1 AEGEEAGEEETGPTP
16 EQKILEMDIKTS
28 SLGELAAWCRSL
40 GLSEGGSREQ
50 MMERLRGYY
59 ELPPPPGAGT
69 QEEDGDS
76 KRKNIII
83 ESARNTEYFTLQTVD
98 EEYARLT
105 GNVVL
110 TLSDGD
116 TNYRIQAEEI
126 LFNRTR
132 NIISASGSVEFLRD
146 DGNTKETFRGEQV
159 TVDLDNWASVFMDS
173 VSERSMGSDENVFRF
188 SGSLITRSDEKATI
202 LTDAKITNGS
212 SEEAFWS
219 IDASKLWLLPGNDW
233 AFFNAVL
240 KVGEIPVLWLPVFFY
255 PSDEIIFHP
264 VFGYRSR
271 EGNFVQTT
279 TYLFGRPR
287 AKSSSEA
294 SSITKIMGGNT
305 DDEKEQHGIFLRSTG
320 KKNQDPNEKRLSFML
335 DSYANMGI
343 YTGTE
348 FTLPSTGS
356 LSSLSISGGLGFTR
370 NVYQINNSYTPFPHN
385 DSVSEWNTSRLFSIT
400 VPFRYRLDSSASFI
414 LPGGRLSL
422 TFPFYS
428 DIYVTRDFMDR
439 AEEMDWFN
447 MIKQGNNQGTDA
459 DTDLTQN
466 LLGYYDWRISGSFNP
481 RLDFLNP
488 YVSSISISNISS
500 TLAFRHRNSAYW
512 PSAVN
517 TTDILP
523 DRIFYYPDK
532 LTILSLSAS
541 IQGTPLSL
549 GGNRNSG
556 SGAAETTPEYDDPFK
571 GIGTPYSPW
580 KEDEEEEAGA
590 QSDLP
595 YDLKPP
601 ELAARFNIPIPGG
614 GPSFDVHYRLAPS
627 GASEMQFRSS
637 AENWPDAREVD
648 WSEISSVLNTVR
660 GDGNLGFTLQSS
672 GNSLYTI
679 GVQAFGNGA
688 WQDYSMMNE
697 DAEEFDTVAER
708 NSALRRNYNATNF
721 NTTGEGTLTVRPFFW
736 NDIFANTNFQYSLR
750 GLLAKSVFEDQVLAA
765 GEEIG
770 DPEYTIEY
778 GEWTKEK
785 LDTHLVRAQI
795 SALVMDHAQD
805 VSVSLDLPPRDSSL
819 YNAAT
824 MRIWISETSFNQ
836 RINKP
841 FDTEERLFLP
851 MTFTE
856 SLRFSQ
862 NYSFSQNVVYDP
874 ELDDFTSLN
883 SSLQLHYVRV
893 GYTMSRYRPYDLT
906 NRGWEVKPGT
916 DETFNPREF
925 RAEYSQTYAKQELWK
940 DRISFR
946 ISVGSSLSLD
956 LQRYT
961 YSKFLFNFS
970 FTLGITKFLDISFNT
985 SSENAVVFRYIQDLP
1000 VFGFEGEIP
1009 GEKNVFIDLINSF
1022 RFDNEILRR
1031 SSGFKLKSFGLSLTH
1046 HLGDWTAKLDWR
1058 LSPYLDTSGTP
1069 PYSYR
1074 FNNEISFVVQW
1085 IPISEAKTE
1094 ITYNKDVFE
1103 IK

>member
-1 AEGEEAGEEETGPTP
+1 
-16 EQKILEMDIKTS
+16 
-28 SLGELAAWCRSL
+28 
-40 GLSEGGSREQ
+40 

-59 ELPPPPGAGT
+59 ELPPPPGEGT
-69 QEEDGDS
+69 QEEGGDS

-173 VSERSMGSDENVFRF
+173 VSERSMGSDEDIFRF

-212 SEEAFWS
+212 SEDAFWS

-255 PSDEIIFHP
+255 PSDEIVFHP

-279 TYLFGRPR
+279 TYLFGRPK

-335 DSYANMGI
+335 DSYTNTGI
-343 YTGTE
+343 YTGAE
-348 FTLPSTGS
+348 FTLPSSGS

-370 NVYQINNSYTPFPHN
+370 NVYQTNDSYTPFPHN
-385 DSVSEWNTSRLFSIT
+385 DSVSEWNTSRLFSLT
-400 VPFRYRLDSSASFI
+400 VPFRYRLDSSASFA
-414 LPGGRLSL
+414 LPGGSLSL

-447 MIKQGNNQGTDA
+447 MIKQGNNQETEV
-459 DTDLTQN
+459 DTDQTQN
-466 LLGYYDWRISGSFNP
+466 LLGYYDWRISGSFRP
-481 RLDFLNP
+481 RLEFLNP
-488 YVSSISISNISS
+488 YISSISISNISS

-512 PSAVN
+512 PSTVN
-517 TTDILP
+517 PNDILP

-541 IQGTPLSL
+541 IEGTPLSL
-549 GGNRNSG
+549 GGNRNSAG
-556 SGAAETTPEYDDPFK
+556 GEAETTPEYEDPFK

-580 KEDEEEEAGA
+580 KEDEEEEAGD
-590 QSDLP
+590 QGDFP
-595 YDLKPP
+595 YELKPP
-601 ELAARFNIPIPGG
+601 ELASKFNVPIPG
-614 GPSFDVHYRLAPS
+614 GPSFDVNYRLAPS
-627 GASEMQFRSS
+627 GISEMQFRSS

-672 GNSLYTI
+672 GNNLYTI
-679 GVQAFGNGA
+679 GIQAYGNGA

-721 NTTGEGTLTVRPFFW
+721 NTTGEGTFTVRPFFW

-750 GLLAKSVFEDQVLAA
+750 GLLARSVFEDQVLAP

-785 LDTHLVRAQI
+785 LETHLVRTQI
-795 SALVMDHAQD
+795 SALIMDHSQD
-805 VSVSLDLPPRDSSL
+805 VSMSLDLPPEDSSL
-819 YNAAT
+819 YNTAT
-824 MRIWISETSFNQ
+824 MRIWVSETSFNQ

-851 MTFTE
+851 ITFTE

-893 GYTMSRYRPYDLT
+893 GYTMSRYKPYDLT
-906 NRGWEVKPGT
+906 NQGWVVKPDA

-925 RAEYSQTYAKQELWK
+925 RVEYSQNYAKQNLWE

-946 ISVGSSLSLD
+946 INVGSSLSLD

-970 FTLGITKFLDISFNT
+970 FTLEIIKFLDISFST
-985 SSENAVVFRYIQDLP
+985 SSENAVVFRYIQDFP

-1009 GEKNVFIDLINSF
+1009 GEKNVFIDLFNSF
-1022 RFDNEILRR
+1022 RFDNETLRR

-1058 LSPYLDTSGTP
+1058 LSPYLDTSGAP